1 MGPSG
6 GFNLDPQHE
15 NDIHGDAHS
24 LPKGLQLTRDSGY
37 KNNTYSVGLEFDTYK
52 NWWDP
57 RDNHVGIDVN
67 SIDSSVTFSQVNFRP
82 AASSLV
88 RYNSTTKNLSVFLT
102 PSAENLDLN
111 WNYILSFI
119 VDLRTVLPEWVN
131 VGFSAATVSLVA
143 VMSCGLV
150 LLWFICWRKK
160 ESGRMEE
167 FIDDM
172 CMGDEI
178 CAGTV
183 PRRFTYLELSRA
195 TNNFVEEGK
204 LGEGGFGGVYKG
216 LLCESN
222 TKVAVK
228 VSKESKQGKNEYISK
243 VNTITHLRHRN
254 LVQLIGWCHK
264 RNEFLLV
271 YEYMPNGSLDSH
283 LFGAKITLTW
293 PMSFGVVFLEIACGR
308 KPIEPQAEPNKLACC
323 HPDPSIRP
331 SIRQVMHALNFEAP
345 FPKLPS
351 KLPMPMYFG
360 PPLHVTLTPQTC

>member
-1 MGPSG
+1 MISSG
-6 GFNLDPQHE
+6 ILSTFNE
-15 NDIHGDAHS
+15 SSKNDFVA
-24 LPKGLQLTRDSGY
+24 
-37 KNNTYSVGLEFDTYK
+37 VEFDTYK

-57 RDNHVGIDVN
+57 SDNHVGINVN
-67 SIDSSVTFSQVNFRP
+67 SINSSVTFSQVNFRP
-82 AASSLV
+82 AASALV

-102 PSAENLDLN
+102 SSAENLDLN

-131 VGFSAATVSLVA
+131 DGFSAATGEFNQSHTILSWSFNSSLREEGIHGDTLPNKKNVLVLGIGFAVSLVA

-183 PRRFTYLELSRA
+183 PRRFTYLELRRA

-222 TKVAVK
+222 TEVAVK
-228 VSKESKQGKNEYISK
+228 VTKESKQGKNEYISK
-243 VNTITHLRHRN
+243 VNIITHLRHRN
-254 LVQLIGWCHK
+254 LVQLIGWCH
-264 RNEFLLV
+264 
-271 YEYMPNGSLDSH
+271 
-283 LFGAKITLTW
+283 
-293 PMSFGVVFLEIACGR
+293 
-308 KPIEPQAEPNKLACC
+308 
-323 HPDPSIRP
+323 
-331 SIRQVMHALNFEAP
+331 
-345 FPKLPS
+345 
-351 KLPMPMYFG
+351 
-360 PPLHVTLTPQTC
+360 

>member
-1 MGPSG
+1 M
-6 GFNLDPQHE
+6 
-15 NDIHGDAHS
+15 
-24 LPKGLQLTRDSGY
+24 
-37 KNNTYSVGLEFDTYK
+37 
-52 NWWDP
+52 
-57 RDNHVGIDVN
+57 
-67 SIDSSVTFSQVNFRP
+67 
-82 AASSLV
+82 
-88 RYNSTTKNLSVFLT
+88 FLT
-102 PSAENLDLN
+102 SSAENLDLN

-131 VGFSAATVSLVA
+131 DGFSAATGEFNQSHTILSWSFNSSLREEGIHGNTLPNKKNVLVLGIGFAVSLVA

-222 TKVAVK
+222 TEVAVK
-228 VSKESKQGKNEYISK
+228 ITKESKQGKNEYISK
-243 VNTITHLRHRN
+243 VNIITHLRHRN
-254 LVQLIGWCHK
+254 LVQLIGWCH
-264 RNEFLLV
+264 
-271 YEYMPNGSLDSH
+271 
-283 LFGAKITLTW
+283 
-293 PMSFGVVFLEIACGR
+293 
-308 KPIEPQAEPNKLACC
+308 
-323 HPDPSIRP
+323 
-331 SIRQVMHALNFEAP
+331 
-345 FPKLPS
+345 
-351 KLPMPMYFG
+351 
-360 PPLHVTLTPQTC
+360 